1 MRQLKI
7 APRAIISFSLIGAL
21 VILLGLFAMY
31 QLKSVREQGEDLSD
45 KGIPSLS
52 ALGTVNE
59 SMLRLRITAYRLL
72 VDREPDKLVA
82 TVARID
88 ELNGQL
94 EAALARYEKLIDDD
108 QERAQ
113 YQTFQRVVGDY
124 KAANR
129 ELVQLSNANQ
139 PDAMRALLGSSYK
152 KASDE
157 LAVQMAALMKINQ
170 DGAADS
176 DRKAD
181 EGYAAA
187 IGGVTAFIIVAAVLT
202 GLMALLFTRSITRPL
217 TEAVSVAQVI
227 AKGDLTETFVV
238 TGADEPAQLLAALK
252 VMQQNLKQTISAIA
266 DSSNQLASAAEE
278 LNVVTED
285 STRGL
290 HQQSNEIDQ
299 AATAVNEM
307 TAAVDEVA
315 RNAVATFEASKESTQ
330 TARHGQQQVTKTVDS
345 IRLLSD
351 DVTRTAEQVKNL
363 GDGVT
368 SISKVL
374 DVIRAIAEQ
383 TNLLALNAAIEA
395 ARAGEAGRGF
405 AVVADEVRAL
415 AHRTQTS
422 TQEIEQMIGT
432 IQQGSAGAMNAM
444 ETSTQRARQTLE
456 IAQDAGGALQSI
468 TDAISQISE
477 RNLVIASASEEQ
489 AQVAREVDRNL
500 VNIRDLSVQ
509 TSAGANQTSAA
520 SQELSNLALSLNALV
535 GRFSV

>member
-7 APRAIISFSLIGAL
+7 APRAVVSFAIIGAL

-31 QLKSVREQGEDLSD
+31 QLKSVRVQAEDLSD

-52 ALGTVNE
+52 ALNTINE
-59 SMLRLRITAYRLL
+59 AMLRLRITAYRLL
-72 VDREPDKLVA
+72 VDREDDKVRS

-88 ELNGQL
+88 ELEGQL
-94 EAALARYEKLIDDD
+94 TDAMATYETLVDDD
-108 QERAQ
+108 VERAQ
-113 YQTFQRVVGDY
+113 YQSFKQLAGEYKVV
-124 KAANR
+124 NR
-129 ELVQLSNANQ
+129 ELIQLSAANK
-139 PDAMRALLGSSYK
+139 PDEMRGLLGGKYK

-157 LAVQMAALMKINQ
+157 LGVQMAALTKINK

-176 DRKAD
+176 DQQAD
-181 EGYAAA
+181 KSYAEAMT
-187 IGGVTAFIIVAAVLT
+187 GVVAFIIVAALLT
-202 GLMALLFTRSITRPL
+202 GIMALLFTRSITRPL
-217 TEAVSVAQVI
+217 TQAVLVAQVI
-227 AKGDLTETFVV
+227 AKGDLTESIDVAGV
-238 TGADEPAQLLAALK
+238 DEPAQLLNALQT
-252 VMQQNLKQTISAIA
+252 MQQNLKSTILNIA

-278 LNVVTED
+278 LNAVTED

-290 HQQSNEIDQ
+290 HQQSHEIEQ

-330 TARHGQQQVTKTVDS
+330 TAIHGQQQVTKTVES

-351 DVTRTAEQVKNL
+351 DVTRTSEEVKTL

-368 SISKVL
+368 NISKVL

-422 TQEIEQMIGT
+422 TQEIEQMVGT
-432 IQQGSAGAMNAM
+432 IQKGSSGAMNAM
-444 ETSTQRARQTLE
+444 EASTQRARQTLE
-456 IAQDAGGALQSI
+456 IAQDAGGALERI
-468 TDAISQISE
+468 TDAINQISE

-500 VNIRDLSVQ
+500 VNIRDLAVQ

-520 SQELSNLALSLNALV
+520 SQELSKLATSLNTLV
-535 GRFSV
+535 ARFSV

>member
-7 APRAIISFSLIGAL
+7 APRAVISFAIIGAL
-21 VILLGLFAMY
+21 VIFLGLFAMY
-31 QLKSVREQGEDLSD
+31 QLKNVRVQGEDLSD

-52 ALGTVNE
+52 ALNTINDT
-59 SMLRLRITAYRLL
+59 MLRLRITAYRLL
-72 VDREPDKLVA
+72 VDREEDKVSA
-82 TVARID
+82 TVASTE
-88 ELNGQL
+88 ELKGRL
-94 EAALARYEKLIDDD
+94 VGAMAHYEKLIDDD
-108 QERAQ
+108 LERAQ
-113 YQTFQRVVGDY
+113 YESFSRLVREYVVVIG
-124 KAANR
+124 
-129 ELVQLSNANQ
+129 ELIQLSNANR
-139 PDAMRALLGSSYK
+139 PADMLALLGGKYK

-157 LAVQMAALMKINQ
+157 LGVQMAALNKINQ

-176 DRKAD
+176 DQRAD
-181 EGYAAA
+181 QAYTDAMTG
-187 IGGVTAFIIVAAVLT
+187 IVAFIIVAALLT

-217 TEAVSVAQVI
+217 TQAVQVAQVI
-227 AKGDLTETFVV
+227 AKGDLTESFDVA
-238 TGADEPAQLLAALK
+238 GADEPAQLLSALK
-252 VMQQNLKQTISAIA
+252 TMQQNLKSTILNIG

-278 LNVVTED
+278 LNAVTED

-290 HQQSNEIDQ
+290 HQQSHEIEQ

-330 TARHGQQQVTKTVDS
+330 TAKHGQQQVCKTVES

-351 DVTRTAEQVKNL
+351 DVTRTSAELKIL

-368 SISKVL
+368 NISKVL

-422 TQEIEQMIGT
+422 TQEIEQMVGT
-432 IQQGSAGAMNAM
+432 IQKGSAGAMSAM
-444 ETSTQRARQTLE
+444 QASTQRAHQTLE
-456 IAQDAGGALQSI
+456 IAQDAGGALERI
-468 TDAISQISE
+468 TDAINQISE

-500 VNIRDLSVQ
+500 VNIRDLAVQ

-520 SQELSNLALSLNALV
+520 SQDLSKLATNLNILV
-535 GRFSV
+535 ARFSV